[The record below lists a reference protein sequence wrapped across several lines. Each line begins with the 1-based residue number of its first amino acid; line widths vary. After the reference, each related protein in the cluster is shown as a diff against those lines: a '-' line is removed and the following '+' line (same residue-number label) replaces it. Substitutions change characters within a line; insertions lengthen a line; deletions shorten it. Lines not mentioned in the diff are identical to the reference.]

1 MKIFNSFF
9 YYFVAFVVTGVLFHW
24 LYQVV
29 WAWERFWQG
38 ALLFSVLSIAAVYHV
53 NLNEFFSNKI
63 TLGGKLYKDQ
73 NLFFKMKWF
82 LSILIAF
89 VGVLFLLLIFWSDT
103 GTSGVGYDWIDW
115 SIFIFVYFLSLVP
128 ISMNNSKLAKEKRE
142 IKLKQEEEKEKHKKA
157 KQERERLKKK
167 LEEEKL
173 QKEVEAKKAE
183 AKEFLESLKLKHLNQ
198 IEKLN
203 KNKEKLEASIQNEKV
218 IINEL
223 NNKYP
228 FIGIIVPN
236 RIY

>member
-1 MKIFNSFF
+1 M
-9 YYFVAFVVTGVLFHW
+9 GVFFHW

-38 ALLFSVLSIAAVYHV
+38 ALLFSLLSIASMTHDI
-53 NLNEFFSNKI
+53 LNEFFSNKI
-63 TLGGKLYKDQ
+63 TLGDKLYKDQ
-73 NLFFKMKWF
+73 NLFIKMKWF
-82 LSILIAF
+82 FSILIAF

-103 GTSGVGYDWIDW
+103 VTSSVEYDWFDW
-115 SIFIFVYFLSLVP
+115 SILIFFYFLSQVP
-128 ISMNNSKLAKEKRE
+128 IFMNHSKLAKVKRE
-142 IKLKQEEEKEKHKKA
+142 IKLKQEEEKEKQKKA

-167 LEEEKL
+167 SKEEKL
-173 QKEVEAKKAE
+173 QKEIEAKKAE

-223 NNKYP
+223 STKYP